1 MNKKIVKDITED
13 NFSDYKKN
21 EEVIKIY
28 LTLLR
33 KIIMMIWIIPIEME
47 KWFKKE
53 EVNRIFDFTEENNN
67 DELNDSDESRRTLK
81 D

>member
-1 MNKKIVKDITED
+1 M
-13 NFSDYKKN
+13 
-21 EEVIKIY
+21 
-28 LTLLR
+28 
-33 KIIMMIWIIPIEME
+33 IPIKME
-47 KWFKKE
+47 KWFKE